1 MRFGGRY
8 VLGVDA
14 LPRGAYAAV
23 VVGRS
28 LVATFAV
35 RSPDGDH
42 LPVGERIR
50 RAVADAEAEHGAAP
64 SEVRVVCV
72 DDGTDGAELGDIEEW
87 LADRYQARLLVL
99 DLVAPIEG
107 PAGGP
112 VDGDEAGE
120 RPEDHGDALS
130 LARAC
135 EAALW

>member
-1 MRFGGRY
+1 M
-8 VLGVDA
+8 LGVDA

-28 LVATFAV
+28 LAETFVV
-35 RSPDGDH
+35 RSPSGGH
-42 LPVGERIR
+42 LPMGERVR
-50 RAVADAEAEHGAAP
+50 QAVTDAETEFGAAP

-72 DDGTDGAELGDIEEW
+72 DDGVDGAELSDIEEW

-99 DLVAPIEG
+99 DLVAPVG
-107 PAGGP
+107 TADDQG
-112 VDGDEAGE
+112 VDGDDVEPP
-120 RPEDHGDALS
+120 PEDHDDALS